1 MAMELRQPI
10 TEQSTLIERRQEL
23 RALDAA
29 FQELRRSADGV
40 PRARRRGLL
49 AFSGPGGLGKTAL
62 IAAAR
67 DRAAGNGF
75 TVLSGRGGENEQ
87 ASAFRVVRQLM
98 QPSLATMDGAELRAF
113 LGSWYDVMA
122 AVLGLE
128 ARGPA
133 PAPDPT
139 GVRDGLDWVMT
150 RLAVKKAP
158 VVLLVDDL
166 HWADP
171 ESLNW
176 LTSFMARVH
185 DLPLLI
191 VVAYRPADLP
201 PEAAELRTLA
211 GHHGDRPYDLAHLT
225 ADGVARIIRNEIGEA
240 AEDGFC
246 KECWSA
252 TSGSPFEAVELAIRL
267 AERGLPGTAG
277 DLPAMRE
284 LATAIKG
291 PGLID
296 RLERLDAA
304 TVRFAYI
311 AAVLGSPFSPRLAAS
326 IAVLGDVAA
335 AEAVQKLRA
344 ARILT
349 DGHGP
354 DEELEFVHPLI
365 ATTIYGSISTSFR
378 TGLHNAAA
386 QAVMA
391 AGYGPTAAARHLLE
405 VPCEGR
411 PEAVACLREAARDY
425 LRAGATEA
433 ARRLLNRALEEPP
446 APEERAAVLHEL
458 ARATFLMEPMATVRH
473 LRQALGEPEVD
484 PDLRASIVFRLT
496 QALAH
501 TDQLADAVTVAAE
514 ESKQATN
521 PRVKLRMQA
530 DHFVWSMIRTE
541 DPDSPAR
548 SRTLA
553 RLAEQLRGRSLEE
566 RYILGLRAWDAVL
579 RGESRQTALAYAE
592 KALHDGMSWTDE
604 NRGFEVPASVA
615 LVFMYSD
622 QPRQAEALFNKGIAE
637 CVAKGWRGSHLAL
650 GQALAGY
657 IRYHR
662 GCLAEAE
669 NLVREGLRIANKVEG
684 AVPAQ
689 WYGVSVLIQTLLAR
703 GRIAEARAL
712 ADDHHFG
719 EVTPNAVIYP
729 DPRTVYAELLLAE
742 GRHAEAAQLLRSVG
756 DWLDGRGWRN
766 PAWCPWQLRLATA
779 LAPTDPGEA
788 IAQAQ
793 DALRRARE
801 FGTASIVGQA
811 LHTLAEVTGGPA
823 AVDLYAQAVDHLER
837 SPAAYELARAQISH
851 GAALSR
857 DGQLTEAADRLY
869 QGLEGAV
876 HCGAEALAVR
886 ARSEL
891 SAAGLRPL
899 PLRYTQLDTLTA
911 AERRAAEL
919 TVQGQPTA
927 VTAKEL
933 RLTEQGV
940 RLLLSSVYRKAGTD
954 AAGLARF
961 LEASP
966 RLRP

>member
-1 MAMELRQPI
+1 MAMEPRQPI
-10 TEQSTLIERRQEL
+10 TEECTLIERRQEL

-29 FQELRRSADGV
+29 FQELRRTADGV

-49 AFSGPGGLGKTAL
+49 AFSAPAGLGKTAL

-67 DRAAGNGF
+67 DRAAADGF

-87 ASAFRVVRQLM
+87 GSAFRVVRQLM
-98 QPSLATMDGAELRAF
+98 QPPLATMDGAELRAF

-128 ARGPA
+128 AEGAA

-158 VVLLVDDL
+158 VVLLLDDL
-166 HWADP
+166 HWADA
-171 ESLNW
+171 ESLSW
-176 LTSFMARVH
+176 LSSFASRID
-185 DLPLLI
+185 DLPLLM
-191 VVAYRPADLP
+191 VLAYRPDELP
-201 PEAAELRTLA
+201 SEGGALRTLLA
-211 GHHGDRPYDLAHLT
+211 HHGDRPHDLELLT
-225 ADGVARIIRNEIGEA
+225 ADGVAQIVRSEVGPE
-240 AEDGFC
+240 AEDVFC

-252 TSGSPFEAVELAIRL
+252 TGGSPFEVVELAIGL
-267 AERGLPGTAG
+267 AERKISGTQG

-284 LATAIKG
+284 LAATIKG
-291 PGLID
+291 PGLI
-296 RLERLDAA
+296 ERLKRLDTA
-304 TVRFAYI
+304 TVRFADV
-311 AAVLGSPFSPRLAAS
+311 AAVLGSPFSPQLAAT
-326 IAVLGDVAA
+326 IAVLGDDAA
-335 AEAVQKLRA
+335 AEATRQLRA
-344 ARILT
+344 ARILAE
-349 DGHGP
+349 DHGP
-354 DEELEFVHPLI
+354 EGELEFVHPLI
-365 ATTIYGSISTSFR
+365 TTTIYRSIRPGFR
-378 TGLHNAAA
+378 AGLHNAAA
-386 QAVMA
+386 EALLT

-405 VPCEGR
+405 VPCEGV
-411 PEAVACLREAARDY
+411 PETVGCLREAAREY

-433 ARRLLNRALEEPP
+433 ARRLLTRALQEPP
-446 APEERAAVLHEL
+446 LPEDRAAVLHEL
-458 ARATFLMEPMATVRH
+458 ARATFLIEPTATVRY
-473 LRQALGEPEVD
+473 LREALTEPDVD
-484 PDLRASIVFRLT
+484 PDLRASIVYRLT
-496 QALAH
+496 TALAH
-501 TDQLADAVTVAAE
+501 TDQMAEAVAVAAE
-514 ESKQATN
+514 EARQATH

-530 DHFVWSMIRTE
+530 DQFVWSTMRAD

-548 SRTLA
+548 SRRLA
-553 RLAEQLRGRSLEE
+553 RLAEQLPGRSLEE

-579 RGESRQTALAYAE
+579 RGDPRHTALAYAE
-592 KALHDGMSWTDE
+592 KSLQGGMSWTDE
-604 NRGFEVPASVA
+604 NRGFEVPLSVA
-615 LVFMYSD
+615 LVFMYAD
-622 QPRQAEALFNKGIAE
+622 QPRRAEELFEKGIAE
-637 CVAKGWRGSHLAL
+637 CTAKGWHGSHLAF
-650 GQALAGY
+650 GQTIAGY
-657 IRYHR
+657 VRYHR

-669 NLVREGLRIANKVEG
+669 DLVREGLRIADKVEG
-684 AVPAQ
+684 VVAAQ

-703 GRIAEARAL
+703 GRVAEARAL

-742 GRHAEAAQLLRSVG
+742 GRHTEAARLLRAVG
-756 DWLDGRGWRN
+756 NWLDGRGWRN

-793 DALRRARE
+793 DAVRRARE

-823 AVDLYAQAVDHLER
+823 AVELYAQAVDHLER
-837 SPAAYELARAQISH
+837 SPAAYELARAQIGH
-851 GAALSR
+851 GAALSL

-886 ARSEL
+886 ARDEL

-899 PLRYTQLDTLTA
+899 PLRYTQPDTLTT

-919 TVQGQPTA
+919 TAEGQPVA
-927 VTAKEL
+927 VTAKDL
-933 RLTEQGV
+933 HLTEQGV

-966 RLRP
+966 RLRS